1 MKIVGRKEKGSSCRE
16 SGSRSGL
23 GSRAK
28 SWGRLS
34 GIRKADGDPGEG
46 GADGSD
52 GEEAAWGEEQPQLGH
67 SRRRDAGTQ
76 NSPWW
81 VSSLTHL
88 APSVASDK
96 ATRKKAMG
104 ISVCFYEGT

>member
-1 MKIVGRKEKGSSCRE
+1 M
-16 SGSRSGL
+16 SGL

-34 GIRKADGDPGEG
+34 GIGEADGDPWEG
-46 GADGSD
+46 GADGSG
-52 GEEAAWGEEQPQLGH
+52 GEEAAWGKEQPQLGH

-76 NSPWW
+76 NSPRW

-88 APSVASDK
+88 SPSVASDK
-96 ATRKKAMG
+96 CTRVKL
-104 ISVCFYEGT
+104 